1 MPTGSPQ
8 ALLPPVP
15 RTAPLS
21 TPSSAASRGAQLLR
35 AGRALRRRTPPALRR
50 SPLMRH
56 LLPSSPPQI
65 VAAATPVTTP
75 RGRPWEEV
83 AAEAVAL
90 ASTLSSPWALFTGS
104 GAVAEALGA
113 GAPPTTPSGRGA
125 APEAPGVATNT
136 SADAAPRQVDPV
148 LPPSQG
154 VRRVSPPLSP
164 PPGSTSASSPL
175 SSAPPT
181 PEGFGALSPSS
192 PSTQAPRPTA
202 FQAKWLE
209 RLEEATSWADFE
221 AAVAA
226 LTREM
231 EPPRRAQQRRG
242 PPPRRQQDPRRLQQL
257 YRSSRAKAMRV
268 VREEASPMCDLPAEE
283 VAAHFEEVFSNR
295 LPALSAAPEGA
306 VLPPTQAC
314 DPSLVAP
321 FTREEVLA
329 RLQHCSDTAPGPDGI
344 RYSTI
349 KRRDRGVLVTLIILN
364 RCLREGR
371 IPVSWKGART
381 VLIYKKGD
389 KKDLSN
395 WRPIS
400 LCDCF
405 YKLFTGILAA
415 RLGRWAAAT
424 GAVSPC
430 QKGFMPSEG
439 CLEHNFALQQCIDEV
454 KVSSRHLAVAWLDLR
469 NAFGSVPHSCATLV
483 MHKKKTVRFAASI
496 QGQEIPSLNE
506 EDAYQHL
513 GVPTGC
519 SVDQTPE
526 ATLKTMLRD
535 LHKIERSVLSDWQ
548 KIDAIRTFV
557 VPQVEFCLLTAR
569 VRKAPLSK
577 LDAEIKRVVKGAFH
591 LPRRASPEVVFLPS
605 WQGGANILPLSDLAD
620 IGAVTKAFKVLT
632 CPDSLVR
639 DIAESSATRSVTRY
653 LGREAYPV
661 DLAAYLS
668 GCTDDGHSKS
678 SATVWTAARS
688 ASRRLAAKIPGLCW
702 EWSPTLSRMSIVVP
716 LPGRSPDR
724 NVVDCM
730 SRSELHSTLRRGV
743 QHHYHLQLAAKPDQG
758 KVHDV
763 AAREPTSNH
772 FLAAGRFTRFCDWRF
787 VHRARLGVLPLKAC
801 IRVPGADKVCRKCRA
816 HPETTAHVL
825 CHCAV
830 HSRAWNNRHRSVLK
844 HTIENMN
851 VLCRE
856 KLSVEKT
863 VAGFPGRLL
872 PDIVICDEA
881 QKKAVIVDVCCPFE
895 NRYVAFEEARQR
907 KRDKYAPLADYL
919 QGLGLTVVCDAL
931 VVGSLGCWD
940 PANDKV
946 LTHLGID
953 QQKRTIFKRK
963 VVSDVIRWSRD
974 IYTEHVSNHRQYKT
988 DVILPILN

>member
-1 MPTGSPQ
+1 MDPRTLFIEVPEGRTHLCPICKRPLRTLEYFREHIRKRHGATNFVLVCRVCKETFKDKRKTNHHLKEHDLLPEDPDLECTKYSWSLSVLTWRPESTPGSPVEPNTPSPRAVPGTPRAPTPPSEQATIPAPVHGGLPTGSPQ
-8 ALLPPVP
+8 AHLPPVP
-15 RTAPLS
+15 RAAPLS

-148 LPPSQG
+148 LPSSQG

-164 PPGSTSASSPL
+164 PPGSTSAAGRSASSPL

-231 EPPRRAQQRRG
+231 EPQRRAQQRRG

-329 RLQHCSDTAPGPDGI
+329 RLQHCSDTAPGPDVI
-344 RYSTI
+344 FFI
-349 KRRDRGVLVTLIILN
+349 LKQHGV
-364 RCLREGR
+364 
-371 IPVSWKGART
+371 P
-381 VLIYKKGD
+381 
-389 KKDLSN
+389 
-395 WRPIS
+395 
-400 LCDCF
+400 
-405 YKLFTGILAA
+405 
-415 RLGRWAAAT
+415 
-424 GAVSPC
+424 
-430 QKGFMPSEG
+430 
-439 CLEHNFALQQCIDEV
+439 
-454 KVSSRHLAVAWLDLR
+454 
-469 NAFGSVPHSCATLV
+469 
-483 MHKKKTVRFAASI
+483 
-496 QGQEIPSLNE
+496 PSLISII
-506 EDAYQHL
+506 ED
-513 GVPTGC
+513 
-519 SVDQTPE
+519 
-526 ATLKTMLRD
+526 
-535 LHKIERSVLSDWQ
+535 
-548 KIDAIRTFV
+548 F
-557 VPQVEFCLLTAR
+557 
-569 VRKAPLSK
+569 
-577 LDAEIKRVVKGAFH
+577 
-591 LPRRASPEVVFLPS
+591 PEVVFLPS

-639 DIAESSATRSVTRY
+639 DIAESSATRTVTRY

-801 IRVPGADKVCRKCRA
+801 IRVPGADKVCRKCTLRPRPTFCA
-816 HPETTAHVL
+816 TAPSTPGPGTTA
-825 CHCAV
+825 
-830 HSRAWNNRHRSVLK
+830 
-844 HTIENMN
+844 IE
-851 VLCRE
+851 
-856 KLSVEKT
+856 
-863 VAGFPGRLL
+863 
-872 PDIVICDEA
+872 
-881 QKKAVIVDVCCPFE
+881 
-895 NRYVAFEEARQR
+895 
-907 KRDKYAPLADYL
+907 
-919 QGLGLTVVCDAL
+919 
-931 VVGSLGCWD
+931 
-940 PANDKV
+940 
-946 LTHLGID
+946 
-953 QQKRTIFKRK
+953 
-963 VVSDVIRWSRD
+963 VS
-974 IYTEHVSNHRQYKT
+974 
-988 DVILPILN
+988 

>member
-1 MPTGSPQ
+1 
-8 ALLPPVP
+8 
-15 RTAPLS
+15 
-21 TPSSAASRGAQLLR
+21 
-35 AGRALRRRTPPALRR
+35 
-50 SPLMRH
+50 
-56 LLPSSPPQI
+56 
-65 VAAATPVTTP
+65 
-75 RGRPWEEV
+75 
-83 AAEAVAL
+83 
-90 ASTLSSPWALFTGS
+90 
-104 GAVAEALGA
+104 
-113 GAPPTTPSGRGA
+113 
-125 APEAPGVATNT
+125 
-136 SADAAPRQVDPV
+136 
-148 LPPSQG
+148 
-154 VRRVSPPLSP
+154 
-164 PPGSTSASSPL
+164 
-175 SSAPPT
+175 
-181 PEGFGALSPSS
+181 
-192 PSTQAPRPTA
+192 
-202 FQAKWLE
+202 
-209 RLEEATSWADFE
+209 
-221 AAVAA
+221 
-226 LTREM
+226 
-231 EPPRRAQQRRG
+231 
-242 PPPRRQQDPRRLQQL
+242 
-257 YRSSRAKAMRV
+257 
-268 VREEASPMCDLPAEE
+268 
-283 VAAHFEEVFSNR
+283 
-295 LPALSAAPEGA
+295 
-306 VLPPTQAC
+306 
-314 DPSLVAP
+314 
-321 FTREEVLA
+321 
-329 RLQHCSDTAPGPDGI
+329 
-344 RYSTI
+344 
-349 KRRDRGVLVTLIILN
+349 
-364 RCLREGR
+364 
-371 IPVSWKGART
+371 
-381 VLIYKKGD
+381 
-389 KKDLSN
+389 
-395 WRPIS
+395 
-400 LCDCF
+400 
-405 YKLFTGILAA
+405 
-415 RLGRWAAAT
+415 
-424 GAVSPC
+424 
-430 QKGFMPSEG
+430 MPSEG
-439 CLEHNFALQQCIDEV
+439 CLEHNFVLQQCIDEV

-469 NAFGSVPHSCATLV
+469 NAFGSVPHSVIFSILKQHGVPPALISIIEDLYKDCSTTLSTAAGETRSVPMLSGVKQGDPLSPIVFNLAIELLIRAVLACSEAHFVIFGKPVGCLAYADDLVLLAKNPTCLQQLLEVIGNVAKWMGLHFNGSKCATLV
-483 MHKKKTVRFAASI
+483 MHKRKAVHFAASI
-496 QGQEIPSLNE
+496 QGQQIPSLRE

-519 SVDQTPE
+519 SVDQTPQD
-526 ATLKTMLRD
+526 TLESMLQD
-535 LHKIERSVLSDWQ
+535 LHKIERSVLADWQ

-569 VRKAPLSK
+569 VKKAPLSK

-639 DIAESSATRSVTRY
+639 DVAESSAMRTVTRF

-724 NVVDCM
+724 NVVDFM

-844 HTIENMN
+844 HTIENMSAS
-851 VLCRE
+851 CRD
-856 KLSVEKT
+856 KLSVEKA
-863 VAGFPGRLL
+863 VVGFPGRLL
-872 PDIVICDEA
+872 PDIVIRDEI

-895 NRYVAFEEARQR
+895 NRYIAFEEARQR
-907 KRDKYAPLADYL
+907 KKDKYAPIADYL
-919 QGLGLTVVCDAL
+919 RGLGFTVICDAL

-946 LTHLGID
+946 LSHLGID
-953 QQKRTIFKRK
+953 LQKRTVFKRK

-988 DVILPILN
+988 DVILPIIN